1 VIRLSSESSPDWLL
15 RWIWWTSSPL
25 SEPQAWQRQPSRFQ
39 GRGSSSRATSQV
51 RSSAE
56 NAQRQEA
63 ELGLRRAVYDRSL
76 DTLLRYE
83 TAIERQ
89 LYRAIDQ
96 LERLQ
101 RQRAGDYVP
110 PPVKVGISTD
120 V

>member
-1 VIRLSSESSPDWLL
+1 
-15 RWIWWTSSPL
+15 
-25 SEPQAWQRQPSRFQ
+25 
-39 GRGSSSRATSQV
+39 
-51 RSSAE
+51 
-56 NAQRQEA
+56 
-63 ELGLRRAVYDRSL
+63 LGLRRAVYDRSL